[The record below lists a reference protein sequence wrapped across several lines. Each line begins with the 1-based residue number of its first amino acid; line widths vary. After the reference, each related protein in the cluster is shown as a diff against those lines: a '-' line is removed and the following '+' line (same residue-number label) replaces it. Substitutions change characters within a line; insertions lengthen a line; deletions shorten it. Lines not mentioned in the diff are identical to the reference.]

1 VSADSLLSGR
11 TALVSG
17 GSRGIGRAICLA
29 LADSGANVA
38 VNYRQD
44 ESAARETVAAAVAS
58 GAEAEPY
65 QASVDSDAEVASLV
79 ERVVDR
85 FGGLD
90 LLVNNAGRSS
100 RPGMVADTEPADLER
115 TIATMAFGSHYLCR
129 RALPSLRDHGGDIVF
144 ISSQS
149 AVQHNP
155 YGAPYNMAKAAVESL
170 AYTLAQEEGKNGIRV
185 NIVAAGLV
193 DTDLGRKVARA
204 ATGIDNFDKLADR
217 YALGRAVRA
226 ADVAAAVRFLVSQDA
241 ATVTGQRVAVDA
253 GGFRVAG

>member
-1 VSADSLLSGR
+1 VSPERTLAGR

-17 GSRGIGRAICLA
+17 GGRGIGRAICLA
-29 LADSGANVA
+29 LAAAGANVA
-38 VNYRQD
+38 VNYRQN
-44 ESAARETVAAAVAS
+44 EAAARETVAAAVAS
-58 GAEAEPY
+58 GADAEAY
-65 QASVDSDAEVASLV
+65 QASVDSDAEVADMVNSV
-79 ERVVDR
+79 GQR

-100 RPGMVADTEPADLER
+100 RPGMVAVTEPADLER

-129 RALPSLRDHGGDIVF
+129 RALPSLRAHGGDIVF
-144 ISSQS
+144 VSSQS
-149 AVQHNP
+149 AIQHNP

-170 AYTLAQEEGKNGIRV
+170 AYTLAQEEAKNGIRV

-193 DTDLGRKVARA
+193 DTDLGRRVAKA
-204 ATGIDNFDKLADR
+204 ATGIDDFTKLADR

-226 ADVAAAVRFLVSQDA
+226 EDVAAAVRFLVSQDA
-241 ATVTGQRVAVDA
+241 ATVTGQRIAVEA